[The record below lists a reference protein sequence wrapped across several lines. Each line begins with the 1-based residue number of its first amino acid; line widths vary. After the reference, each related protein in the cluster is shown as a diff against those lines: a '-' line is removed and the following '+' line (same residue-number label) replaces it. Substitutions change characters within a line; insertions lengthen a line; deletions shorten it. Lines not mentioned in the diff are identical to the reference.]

1 MPHILNRLSSR
12 RKSLFS
18 VLPAGAARHHNGN
31 IAAALRLDS
40 IFAVPVMMSG
50 LAPLVLSKSEMDVI
64 NKNHKNILA
73 NLMKLH
79 DKTPDT
85 FVYFISGS
93 LPAAALVH
101 MRQLGLFNMICHLPN
116 NIMNRIAK
124 HALMTEPDTS
134 RSWFIQIR
142 RLCDMYDLPSPLV
155 LLTDPI
161 SKDKLKNL
169 VKSKVMDYWE
179 KILRHEASQKPSLL
193 YFKPQFYSLR
203 KPHNIITST
212 GSNSFELNKSIC
224 QIRMLSGRYRD
235 DWLCRHWSPHNKS
248 GECTLCHHPRGDLR
262 HLLVLCQAL
271 EDKRKTLFCYWGHY
285 SSHNPYLR

>member
-1 MPHILNRLSSR
+1 
-12 RKSLFS
+12 
-18 VLPAGAARHHNGN
+18 
-31 IAAALRLDS
+31 
-40 IFAVPVMMSG
+40 
-50 LAPLVLSKSEMDVI
+50 
-64 NKNHKNILA
+64 
-73 NLMKLH
+73 MKLH

-271 EDKRKTLFCYWGHY
+271 EDKRKTLFYYWDQE
-285 SSHNPYLR
+285 SSQNPYLRYIISEKRNDPNIDNLVGFILDPSADPAVIDGCQNQKLDIKHLFKITRTFCYGIHRRRLQLTGRFNCI